1 MDTRRPSAV
10 EESQALRRALELA
23 WRGWGRAQPNPL
35 VGAVVLRDGS
45 VVGEGWHA
53 EFGGPHA
60 EREALDAAGGAVA
73 GATVAVN
80 LEPCTHQGRQPPCAP
95 MLVAAGVRR
104 VVYAMRD
111 PNPVAAGGAE
121 LLARA
126 GVSVERLPAFEAAAT
141 AQNAA
146 FLHGLSHPERP
157 WVALKLATSLDGRIA
172 DSAGRSRWISGPEAR
187 EWAHW
192 LRAGFDCLAVGAE
205 TARRDDP
212 ALTVRGPVEPRREP
226 TRVVFVRESSLPPG
240 LKLFGAPAEAPT
252 LVVRVGS
259 GPSVRDP
266 GIAAGTLDAPD
277 LSAALGALRER
288 GLATVLVEGGGRL
301 AGALLAAGLVD
312 RLYWV
317 QAPLWLG
324 DAGVPAVRGLPAA
337 DLGSAAHWRVVE
349 RRALGQDTLLVA
361 DRTCSPAS

>member
-1 MDTRRPSAV
+1 MDTRRQSEV
-10 EESQALRRALELA
+10 DESQALRRAIDLA

-60 EREALDAAGGAVA
+60 EREALEAAGAGAA

-80 LEPCTHQGRQPPCAP
+80 LEPCAHQGRQPPCAP
-95 MLVAAGVRR
+95 MLVAAGIRR

-121 LLARA
+121 LLAQA
-126 GVSVERLPAFEAAAT
+126 GVSVERLPGFEVAAA

-146 FLHGLSHPERP
+146 FLHGYSHPERP

-192 LRAGFDCLAVGAE
+192 LRAGFEGLAVGAE

-212 ALTVRGPVEPRREP
+212 SLTVRGPVSPRREP
-226 TRVVFVRESSLPPG
+226 ARVVFVRESALPSG
-240 LKLFGAPAEAPT
+240 LKLFSPPAEAPT
-252 LVVRVGS
+252 LVIRVG
-259 GPSVRDP
+259 GGARP
-266 GIAAGTLDAPD
+266 GEPEPGADAMHAPD
-277 LSAALGALRER
+277 LPAALRALKDR
-288 GLATVLVEGGGRL
+288 GMATLLVEGGGRL
-301 AGALLAAGLVD
+301 AGALLAEGLVD

-324 DAGVPAVRGLPAA
+324 DAGVPAVRGLPALE
-337 DLGSAAHWRVVE
+337 LGAAPRWQVVE

-361 DRTCSPAS
+361 DRACSPAS